1 MAKQKFSKG
10 EYVPKNA
17 AKIIGKT
24 PIIYRS
30 SWEMT
35 LMRVFDENP
44 AVLQWSSESIS
55 IPYRNPLTGNWS
67 MYLPDFFVIY
77 IDKNNG
83 KHAEMI
89 EIKPWK
95 EDPRNPAKATTRTKL
110 TQAINGAKWASAA
123 AYCRKRG
130 WTFRIMT
137 ERDLFGLP
145 GKKK

>member
-1 MAKQKFSKG
+1 MAKFSKG
-10 EYVPKNA
+10 EFIPKNPE
-17 AKIIGKT
+17 KVIGKR

-30 SWEMT
+30 SWEMS

-44 AVLQWSSESIS
+44 AVLQWSSESITV
-55 IPYRNPLTGNWS
+55 PYQNPLTGKWT

-77 IDKNNG
+77 IDKNNQ
-83 KHAEMI
+83 KHAEII

-95 EDPRNPAKATTRTKL
+95 EDPRNPAKASTRTKL

-130 WTFRIMT
+130 WGFRVMT
-137 ERDLFGLP
+137 ENQLFGIP